1 MIKVLNEEEM
11 IKYLDEL
18 AEIYKLA
25 IKSTDDSVNFL
36 KERIKNSI
44 NSNLNTVIVVA
55 MEDEKI
61 VGFVY
66 GFDFKPET
74 WWAVQIAPSLPKEEF
89 DWYENTFELNELMVL
104 PEYQSKGYGKLLM
117 NKIRDDFNYS
127 RILLGT
133 AKNNNDKVINFYKKL
148 GYEIIVDNF
157 KYPNDEYGTS
167 LILCYR

>member
-127 RILLGT
+127 RILPASKLN
-133 AKNNNDKVINFYKKL
+133 AIPFFAQIEKNEKIDSGLFSIIRATLSPF
-148 GYEIIVDNF
+148 EISKNS
-157 KYPNDEYGTS
+157 E
-167 LILCYR
+167 